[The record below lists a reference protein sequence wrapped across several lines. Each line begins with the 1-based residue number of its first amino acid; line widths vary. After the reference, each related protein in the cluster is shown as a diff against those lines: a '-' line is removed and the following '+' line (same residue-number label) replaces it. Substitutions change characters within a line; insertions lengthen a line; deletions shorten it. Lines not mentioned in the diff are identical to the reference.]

1 MTQEEILDPEKFS
14 AKSAKMD
21 VNSRKKIH
29 HQSQNPSPTR
39 ISDQIA
45 CVIN

>member
-21 VNSRKKIH
+21 VNSRKK
-29 HQSQNPSPTR
+29 NSPPKPKSKSHKNSR
-39 ISDQIA
+39 PDSMRY
-45 CVIN
+45 